1 MSVRTLGRIVHKH
14 RGPTLVTKTLPASE
28 GFRADGTS
36 TGTFG
41 GGSLDI
47 SSYEEDIVYTTKPK
61 AQRHL
66 ANACIHT
73 RNIFSYGGPNLGAQR
88 VNNLAPGFEGWW
100 TQYYQGHSHAIS
112 AHSTALGYA
121 LAAVPGLSGAQ
132 LLGNQGQA
140 LINDGWSKVK
150 PDLTKVNMPN
160 FLLEIGQLRSLATWW
175 RGKSIGK
182 TIKTRDLKHTGKQLA
197 GGVLQY
203 SFGVAP
209 ALGDIKAA
217 TDAVRSLQE
226 RLAQFKAMAGTKQHR
241 AVTVASAVDSAT
253 GTFNYSGDSH
263 HPCTWNV
270 ARQTRATAHFA
281 FEPRPIGALNSIDE
295 FLRGMIDSLGFEL
308 NPHIIWEAIPFSF
321 VIDWI
326 VNVGAFLD
334 RFKVDALELPV
345 LIEDGYLQIREDLHI
360 GSYLKLDVGSLVSS
374 ATTWPGCS
382 TIQTKFWR
390 QPSLPDFESLRA
402 LDVRW
407 PSTRQATL
415 AFALAVQHS
424 GGSRRVTKA
433 DFYKPGQQLIITPL
447 SQLTDFEY
455 AR

>member
-1 MSVRTLGRIVHKH
+1 MSVPTLGRIVHKH
-14 RGPTLVTKTLPASE
+14 RGPTTITKVLPASE
-28 GFRADGTS
+28 GFRADNSS
-36 TGTFG
+36 TGFFG
-41 GGSLDI
+41 GGSLDV
-47 SSYEEDIVYTTKPK
+47 SSFEEDIVYTTKPRS
-61 AQRHL
+61 QRHL

-73 RNIFSYGGPNLGAQR
+73 RNIFSYGGPNLDWQR
-88 VNNLAPGFEGWW
+88 VENLAPGFEGWW
-100 TQYYQGHSHAIS
+100 TKYYQGHSHAIS

-150 PDLTKVNMPN
+150 PDLTMVNVPN
-160 FLLEIGQLRSLATWW
+160 FLIEIGQLRSLGSWW
-175 RGKSIGK
+175 RGKSVGR
-182 TIKTRDLKHTGKQLA
+182 TIKTKDLKHTGKQLA

-209 ALGDIKAA
+209 LKSDIE
-217 TDAVRSLQE
+217 DAIEAVSTLRS
-226 RLAQFKAMAGTKQHR
+226 RLAEFKASVGKKQHR
-241 AVTVASAVDSAT
+241 AVTVAKAVDSAT
-253 GTFNYSGDSH
+253 GTFNYGGDSH
-263 HPCTWNV
+263 QPCLWNV
-270 ARQTRATAHFA
+270 SRITRANAHFT

-321 VIDWI
+321 VVDWI

-345 LIEDGYLQIREDLHI
+345 LLEDGYLQVREDLHV
-360 GSYLKLDVGSLVSS
+360 GSYLKLDINSAVSS
-374 ATTWPGCS
+374 PSTWPGCS

-390 QPSLPDFESLRA
+390 QPSLPSFDSLRA

-407 PSTRQATL
+407 PSSRQATL

-433 DFYKPGQQLIITPL
+433 DFYRPGQRLIITPL
-447 SQLTDFEY
+447 SFIDDSG